1 MRQLLRDARSGVRK
15 TKVATWILSNM
26 QSKKMNT
33 QIKITILIFVLIS
46 AGAVWYFQSR
56 SSFPIPSGDTETTL
70 LDSENEESSVETALD
85 TSTKQIMR
93 TPREIF
99 VTDGVKHSIP
109 LSEIL
114 SGGPSKD
121 GIPSI
126 DNPEFW
132 TASQADKFLNN
143 DDVGL
148 GLEYKGEARF
158 YPFRILVWHEIVNDT
173 VAGDPL
179 LVTYCPLCLTG
190 IVFESKVGEMGQEF
204 GVSGKLWQSNLLMYN
219 RAVNP
224 DNESL
229 WSQALGE
236 AVLGVSTG
244 EKLKIITS
252 DIVRWGDWKKILP
265 STKVLSTNTGTS
277 RNYTRDPYGDYY
289 TDLSV
294 SFGAS
299 FNDNRLHPK
308 ATVVGIEIEGNHKAY
323 HVDALPEGEMR
334 DNFVGKSVVVNKDS
348 AGRVRISTDEKEIPA
363 VWGFWFSWLAVHP
376 HTSLYTA
383 P

>member
-1 MRQLLRDARSGVRK
+1 
-15 TKVATWILSNM
+15 M

-33 QIKITILIFVLIS
+33 QIKIIILIIILVGV
-46 AGAVWYFQSR
+46 GAFWYFQSR
-56 SSFPIPSGDTETTL
+56 SSFPIPNGETVL
-70 LDSENEESSVETALD
+70 LDSENKESSVETVLD
-85 TSTKQIMR
+85 TSTNQIVR
-93 TPREIF
+93 THREIF

-114 SGGPSKD
+114 SGGPPKD

-132 TASQADKFLNN
+132 TISQADQFLKG
-143 DDVGL
+143 DDIGL
-148 GLEYKGEARF
+148 GLEYKGETRF

-190 IVFESKVGEMGQEF
+190 IVFESKVGGVAQKF

-219 RAVNP
+219 RALNQ

-229 WSQALGE
+229 WSQVLGE
-236 AVLGVSTG
+236 AVLGVNTG
-244 EKLKIITS
+244 AKLKIITS
-252 DIVRWGDWKKILP
+252 DIVRWDDWKKVFP
-265 STKVLSTNTGTS
+265 NTKVLSTDTGTS
-277 RNYTRDPYGDYY
+277 RNYARDPYGNYY

-299 FNDNRLHPK
+299 FNDERLHPK
-308 ATVVGIEIEGNHKAY
+308 AIVVGIAIGGKEKAY
-323 HVDALPEGEMR
+323 HVDALPVGEIT
-334 DNFVGKSVVVNKDS
+334 DTFAGKRITVSKDS
-348 AGRVRISTDEKEIPA
+348 TGRVRVSGDGEEIPA

-376 HTSLYTA
+376 HTNLYTA